1 MQQDIW
7 TAREVDAELA
17 DDMEGYAVEGSDG
30 TIGKVDRV
38 SYERT
43 CVVVSTS
50 RLFGKRHVIPAGAVQ
65 RVESASRTIFVDL
78 SKDEVA
84 NSPAYDDTLGFD
96 EECESKSGAYYAD
109 LFASRSSAR

>member
-7 TAREVDAELA
+7 TAREVDAALA
-17 DDMEGYAVEGSDG
+17 DDMEGYTVEGSDG

-43 CVVVSTS
+43 CVIVSTS
-50 RLFGKRHVIPAGAVQ
+50 RLFGKRYVIPAGAVQ
-65 RVESASRTIFVDL
+65 RVESDSRMIFVDL

-84 NSPAYDDTLGFD
+84 NSPEYDDTLGFD
-96 EECESKSGAYYAD
+96 DDCESKTGAYYAD
-109 LFASRSSAR
+109 LLGSRSSAR